1 MLQLFCVSVIWS
13 EGIWLHEGEL
23 KAADFEFDACLLAC
37 QPANNKSNYAKSEY
51 EHLTLVQQALEQEI
65 LILIVKKYNRIAF
78 LMIQC
83 FLDDL
88 GLGEVQTVKNFV
100 LVQNVLECMGSFL
113 RIIIMQS

>member
-51 EHLTLVQQALEQEI
+51 EHLTLVHQALEQEI
-65 LILIVKKYNRIAF
+65 LILIVKN
-78 LMIQC
+78 
-83 FLDDL
+83 
-88 GLGEVQTVKNFV
+88 
-100 LVQNVLECMGSFL
+100 
-113 RIIIMQS
+113 IIELHF